1 EYLVGELEPDVVAP
15 PFETL
20 LPDDRVDLVQAEVV
34 DLDVRA
40 RWVQLDDGRVIDFD
54 TLVVAPGS
62 VAAFHGVPGVQEHAI
77 PFYTFDDAERLQTT
91 LRVKRWAEGDQ
102 PVCVVGGGVV
112 GIELAFALAEFLGRR
127 EAGGAHP
134 RIVVLEAMGQILRG
148 FSESMRRMTRRK
160 LDEQGIEVRTSIRVL
175 EVDGEGVV
183 FENGGCQR
191 FAVAEVAWPA
201 GYPHSPLLSTISTR
215 HTLMP

>member
-1 EYLVGELEPDVVAP
+1 AGPGSPERELHGCVARRRGDTAGPRAGRGGTVAQHLVFVGLGFGGLYTLRQLLGSLPDDSHITAIDARERFVFTPLLYEYLVGELEPDVVAP

-77 PFYTFDDAERLQTT
+77 PFYTFDDAERL
-91 LRVKRWAEGDQ
+91 
-102 PVCVVGGGVV
+102 
-112 GIELAFALAEFLGRR
+112 
-127 EAGGAHP
+127 
-134 RIVVLEAMGQILRG
+134 
-148 FSESMRRMTRRK
+148 
-160 LDEQGIEVRTSIRVL
+160 
-175 EVDGEGVV
+175 
-183 FENGGCQR
+183 
-191 FAVAEVAWPA
+191 
-201 GYPHSPLLSTISTR
+201 
-215 HTLMP
+215 